1 MRKFRIKVERK
12 KSGNIYTPQ
21 IKYSFFTG
29 WRSYTGNIYGQD
41 KTFRRLKKAEEF
53 IQEVQD
59 EETTKTYYL

>member
-21 IKYSFFTG
+21 RRYFFIG
-29 WRSYTGNIYGQD
+29 WCSYVSNIYGGD
-41 KTFRRLKKAEEF
+41 KTFRRLKKAEDF